1 MNDRL
6 QVGIEYDYEENN
18 LLPLLTYRW
27 LEATEDTPAVILGT
41 NSAWPSSE
49 VDGNTVMVTLAQ
61 MLGQDTSATVGAAYF
76 LEDYTWR
83 VPASLSHR
91 LKDNLSFSVSYDG
104 DNLNPMLILD
114 RKGASIS
121 LILLGGEDPAISV
134 SLFQ

>member
-49 VDGNTVMVTLAQ
+49 VDGNAVMVTLAQ
-61 MLGQDTSATVGAAYF
+61 MLGQDTSATVGADAVTVGGT
-76 LEDYTWR
+76 LTT
-83 VPASLSHR
+83 VTSAVA
-91 LKDNLSFSVSYDG
+91 VS
-104 DNLNPMLILD
+104 
-114 RKGASIS
+114 
-121 LILLGGEDPAISV
+121 
-134 SLFQ
+134 